1 MSAQLLLVWLMAT
14 QSSALADPLTQAELD
29 ANRSLW
35 DGHNISDY
43 DVTLGYGCF
52 CEPNTY
58 RPGIVSVRSDV
69 VVSVI
74 DAQNG
79 QPLPPAN
86 YTTID
91 QLFVIAQR
99 ALGNPELQVDAQFDS
114 QFGFPKRL
122 RLDDPLLGD
131 DDFTY
136 GIISFTPV
144 PEPGWRWMS
153 LLSAAGLMA
162 ARRSR

>member
-1 MSAQLLLVWLMAT
+1 MPVQLLLAWLMAA
-14 QSSALADPLTQAELD
+14 QPSALADPLTQAELD

-35 DGHNISDY
+35 EAHNVSDY
-43 DVTLGYGCF
+43 DFTLGYGCF

-58 RPGIVSVRSDV
+58 RPGLVSVRSDM

-91 QLFVIAQR
+91 RLFVIAQG
-99 ALGNPELQVDAQFDS
+99 ALGNPELQVDAEFDS
-114 QFGFPKRL
+114 QFGYSRRL

-144 PEPGWRWMS
+144 PEPGGPWMS
-153 LLSAAGLMA
+153 LLGAAGLVA
-162 ARRSR
+162 ARRFR